1 MRFSY
6 NALGTEYRKLN
17 DSAKTLEAWWNAY
30 NAAPQHAEALGLIA
44 EYLYVLERYNLGLE
58 VAKKASTLPDP
69 QPHATLFVNEP
80 VHRYVIWYELGRH
93 AVKLSLWDDAYASAK
108 HLLNQVEHSDALN
121 NFILSILE
129 ALKGHIERDTFANAK
144 QIQHRIAAMQ
154 QLQTDDTRTKH
165 QGMVNWFAHTFAV
178 HAPQ

>member
-1 MRFSY
+1 M
-6 NALGTEYRKLN
+6 
-17 DSAKTLEAWWNAY
+17 
-30 NAAPQHAEALGLIA
+30 
-44 EYLYVLERYNLGLE
+44 
-58 VAKKASTLPDP
+58 AKKASTLPDP

-93 AVKLSLWDDAYASAK
+93 AVKLSLWDDAYTSAK

-144 QIQHRIAAMQ
+144 QIGQRIAAMQ

-165 QGMVNWFAHTFAV
+165 QGMVNWFALTFAT
-178 HAPQ
+178 HTPQ